1 MFILNR
7 NRAHATSEL
16 KTSILASS
24 LLGNAQSATGFD
36 EFESNVVIEM
46 GKPFLFIAGF
56 VCPTFIFLYLNNII
70 DWSL

>member
-24 LLGNAQSATGFD
+24 LRVNEEEATVFD
-36 EFESNVVIEM
+36 DSELSVVIEM
-46 GKPFLFIAGF
+46 GKPFLFITDL
-56 VCPTFIFLYLNNII
+56 VCPTFIFLYLNNIV